1 MIKINRG
8 SVAMP
13 ECLSTDSKSD
23 SEGKRETEAA
33 KRFFRRRVRV
43 REAAEKKALA
53 LQLAGGEQPK
63 AAKKTK
69 KRKPKSFEFEAYK
82 GAKPTLRAL
91 FNNKCG
97 YCEIDYGGAPSDIEH
112 FRPKGAIEYEHEGAA
127 GKYPEGYYWLAADW
141 TNLIYSCKHCN
152 SREHHDHQEYAGGA
166 VTNYVSGKGNA
177 FPLND
182 ESKRL
187 KPCDPV
193 SEEEEAA
200 RLLLDP
206 CRDEPRDHLEF
217 HADGFV
223 TAKLNNGEPSPKGTT
238 SIRVYGLSRVALRD
252 RRRHTASTLLFAIK
266 GLNRDLAEWKRDPSA
281 TNKKAAVDTLD
292 FIRTEYLADDR
303 PFLGMAWAL
312 FKRDVDAYDLSLIAG
327 GAPPTQPP
335 RSTHL
340 SPTRATTTSGA
351 NA

>member
-23 SEGKRETEAA
+23 SEGRRETKRA
-33 KRFFRRRVRV
+33 KRFFQRRVRA

-69 KRKPKSFEFEAYK
+69 KRKPKSFEFKAYK
-82 GAKPTLRAL
+82 GAKPTLRSL

-141 TNLIYSCKHCN
+141 TNLIYSCTHCN

-281 TNKKAAVDTLD
+281 TNKKTAVDTLD

-312 FKRDVDAYDLSLIAG
+312 FKRHVDAYDLSLIAG

>member
-8 SVAMP
+8 GVTMP

-23 SEGKRETEAA
+23 SAGKRETEAA
-33 KRFFRRRVRV
+33 KRFFKRRVRA
-43 REAAEKKALA
+43 REAAEEKALA
-53 LQLAGGEQPK
+53 LERSGEEQPK

-69 KRKPKSFEFEAYK
+69 KRKPKSFVFDAYRE
-82 GAKPTLRAL
+82 AKPSLKEL

-127 GKYPEGYYWLAADW
+127 RKYPDGYYWLAADW

-206 CRDEPRDHLEF
+206 CRDEPLDHLEF

-223 TAKLNNGEPSPKGTT
+223 TAKLNNGEPSPKGAT
-238 SIRVYGLSRVALRD
+238 SIRVYGLSRVALID
-252 RRRHTASTLLFAIK
+252 RRRHTASTLVFAIK

-281 TNKKAAVDTLD
+281 TNKEAAVDTLD
-292 FIRTEYLADDR
+292 FIRTEYLAAAR

-312 FKRDVDAYDLSLIAG
+312 FEQHVNARDLSVIAG

-340 SPTRATTTSGA
+340 RPAGAMTTSGT